1 MGVID
6 KITPAALSAA
16 HSAASGRKRG
26 RSMRNSHRNT
36 FQSSNLK
43 IQGLKIWNLKIQI

>member
-6 KITPAALSAA
+6 KITPAAPSAA

-26 RSMRNSHRNT
+26 RSMRISHRNT
-36 FQSSNLK
+36 FQSSKLS
-43 IQGLKIWNLKIQI
+43 I